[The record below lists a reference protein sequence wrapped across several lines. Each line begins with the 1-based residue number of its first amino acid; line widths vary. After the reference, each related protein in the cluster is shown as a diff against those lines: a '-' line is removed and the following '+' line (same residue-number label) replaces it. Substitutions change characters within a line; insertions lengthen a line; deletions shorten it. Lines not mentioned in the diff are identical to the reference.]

1 MILVNGYEKE
11 YTLDLNEYPKNFH
24 ELNVVSYGDKGK
36 LPWSIYFV
44 SNKSV
49 VADKTGDMLTIELD
63 VKTFSNNTT
72 IVIRNYKKELFKITI
87 IPNTETIMEKKYDFF
102 IDDKKITD
110 GILSFKIISKRND
123 KDFPWKCTYFGA
135 PLSYKI
141 DKTEA
146 DGSAEVNVE
155 LLTQMSNTFSSKL
168 IFTQE
173 DSNNNIELSLLND
186 KEGIIKVD

>member
-11 YTLDLNEYPKNFH
+11 YTLDLNEYPENFH

-135 PLSYKI
+135 PLSYNI

>member
-1 MILVNGYEKE
+1 
-11 YTLDLNEYPKNFH
+11 
-24 ELNVVSYGDKGK
+24 
-36 LPWSIYFV
+36 
-44 SNKSV
+44 
-49 VADKTGDMLTIELD
+49 
-63 VKTFSNNTT
+63 
-72 IVIRNYKKELFKITI
+72 
-87 IPNTETIMEKKYDFF
+87 MEKKYDFF

-155 LLTQMSNTFSSKL
+155 LLDYAKGKNIPVL
-168 IFTQE
+168 GYQE
-173 DSNNNIELSLLND
+173 DFADAYEAFYESLFPD
-186 KEGIIKVD
+186 EV